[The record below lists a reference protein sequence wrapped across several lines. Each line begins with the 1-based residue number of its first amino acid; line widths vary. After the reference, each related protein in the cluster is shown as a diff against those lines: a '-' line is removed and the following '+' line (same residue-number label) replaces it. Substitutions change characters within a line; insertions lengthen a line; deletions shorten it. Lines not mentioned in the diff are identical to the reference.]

1 MTLKYLSNIKL
12 TNNKVLEI
20 DLIQFN
26 PNTPDVTPNE
36 REIIWNLEEGT
47 FDVGLTGITAQMFEE
62 LFFRVKAVGPISKG
76 DIVIFAGSTGDNL
89 LATRAINSFNLEAHY
104 IMGVAA
110 QDIANEAIGKVTGF
124 GKIRNINT
132 LNFDDA
138 EDEDKGLLYISSET
152 NGKLTNIKPS
162 APYIKSTIA
171 AVTRWHAN
179 AGSIFVRPDLGI
191 KLKDIHDINIEDPQD
206 GDVLSYDAE
215 NNIWKNIQLTSST
228 TAENISFDRNQI
240 FPGMTSTN
248 VQNAIAEL
256 YTILKF
262 TTGLYVEGGNSTS
275 VYDTSMISDAHTSI
289 VDPNTI
295 VLSGGAS

>member
-47 FDVGLTGITAQMFEE
+47 FDVGLNGITAQMFEE

-89 LATRAINSFNLEAHY
+89 LATRAINSFNLEPHY

-171 AVTRWHAN
+171 AVTRWHAS

-215 NNIWKNIQLTSST
+215 NNIWKNIQLTSSS

-240 FPGMTSTN
+240 FAGMTSTN
-248 VQNAIAEL
+248 VQDAITEL

-295 VLSGGAS
+295 ILSGGAS